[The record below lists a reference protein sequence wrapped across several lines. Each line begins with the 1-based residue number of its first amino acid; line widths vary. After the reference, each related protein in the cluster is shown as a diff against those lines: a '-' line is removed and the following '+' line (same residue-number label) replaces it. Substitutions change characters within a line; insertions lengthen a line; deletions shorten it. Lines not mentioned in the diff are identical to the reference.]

1 MRNRRVSI
9 AIFSLLVLG
18 RAAIASAAIDPYQF
32 DNDAQRDRYQH
43 FIEEMRCPKCQN
55 QNLAGSDAPIATDLR
70 RELHRLLLEGRS
82 DREIIDYMVARYG
95 EFILY
100 DPPFDKKTAF
110 LWLAPAVFLAIGA
123 LVITSI
129 VRRRRAGLE
138 AALAPLNVAEQARL
152 NTLLTSDPNNTANE
166 TNREERPL

>member
-1 MRNRRVSI
+1 MRRYLL
-9 AIFSLLVLG
+9 LLVVLG
-18 RAAIASAAIDPYQF
+18 CISTDWISTNWIAAAHAAIDPYQF

-55 QNLAGSDAPIATDLR
+55 QNLAGSDAPIANDLR

-82 DREIIDYMVARYG
+82 DREIVDYMVARYG

-110 LWLAPAVFLAIGA
+110 LWLAPLGFLAIGA
-123 LVITSI
+123 SVLFVI
-129 VRRRRAGLE
+129 VRRRRTATDTM
-138 AALAPLNVAEQARL
+138 AAPLSVDERARL
-152 NTLLTSDPNNTANE
+152 SALLSDEKNNS
-166 TNREERPL
+166 EEQSL